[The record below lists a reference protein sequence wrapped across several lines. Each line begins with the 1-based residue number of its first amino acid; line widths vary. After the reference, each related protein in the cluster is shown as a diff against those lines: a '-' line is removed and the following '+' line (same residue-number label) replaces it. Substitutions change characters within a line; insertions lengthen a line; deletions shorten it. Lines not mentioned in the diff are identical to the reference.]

1 MFVQIYRK
9 GSYGCTTISRGTPEV
24 GILLTPEEGYL
35 KQTGLNSDYPDWMV
49 SQLRNIEVIGT
60 YFIQNPTSLNILRH
74 GDDEVLDAEVRNGI
88 LIVYG
93 DGGGVVFVDLLDAD
107 LPDIPR
113 VPVDLKASSAWM
125 QAHGLPCFG
134 KKRI

>member
-1 MFVQIYRK
+1 MFVQIYHK
-9 GSYGCTTISRGTPEV
+9 GSYGCTAASRCESAI

-35 KQTGLNSDYPDWMV
+35 KGTG
-49 SQLRNIEVIGT
+49 SQLRNIDVMGT
-60 YFIQNPTSLNILRH
+60 YFIQNPISLNILKH
-74 GDDEVLDAEVRNGI
+74 GDDEVLDAEVRNGV

-93 DGGGVVFVDLLDAD
+93 DGGSVVFVDLLNATH

-113 VPVDLKASSAWM
+113 VPVDLKASSSWM